1 MIQTVKRLLSYLK
14 YEKAI
19 FVKGI
24 LLSFATTGLGL
35 YAPLVAKQMIDQVI
49 TPAATKGVLNISQL
63 FFYIGFYLLL
73 NTLTSLTG
81 YGGRMTLKRLSN
93 ILVKRMRDEVFEHV
107 QTLPIRYFDNLPAGK
122 VVSRITSD
130 TEAIRSQFYESA
142 ISTVLMNTLKLVGVY
157 VMIIWLNP
165 KLGIL
170 LLGLIPLLVL
180 WQMVYSAKAGKFS
193 KMLREL
199 LSDMNGQINET
210 VQGMSIIQAF
220 QQERRLLTEFSK
232 KSDEWQEQGRRYILL
247 DAFASWGLLEFLQN
261 LVLATTIVFIGM
273 QFLDGSSVMTA
284 GTIFA
289 FIDYINRLFEPLQAF
304 MQVVSGIQ
312 QSLAAG
318 TRVLE
323 LLDEPSEYSKDQEF
337 TMEEGNVV
345 FEHVC
350 FGYKEDQLVLHD
362 ISFDVHAGETIAF
375 VGHTGSGKSSL
386 LNVLFRFYDP
396 VSGTITID
404 GKNIAEY
411 SRKSVRKEMA
421 IVLQDPYLFTGTIA
435 SNIRLDKSEISDQDI
450 EEALRKVGAEQL
462 LTKTTQGIHTP
473 VTEKGQEFSSGER
486 QLISFARA
494 LAHNPKLLI
503 LDEATSHVDTET
515 EAIIQHAMEVLEE
528 GRTTFIIAHRLS
540 TIKHA
545 NQIIVLDKGR
555 IIERGTHKDLLEQ
568 NGTYAMMYEM
578 QAKSL
583 KVEG

>member
-165 KLGIL
+165 KLGTL

-193 KMLREL
+193 KILREL

-318 TRVLE
+318 TRVFE

-345 FEHVC
+345 FEHVY

>member
-49 TPAATKGVLNISQL
+49 TPAATKGVLDISQL

-318 TRVLE
+318 TRVFE

-345 FEHVC
+345 FEHVY

>member
-49 TPAATKGVLNISQL
+49 TPAATKGVLDISQL

-318 TRVLE
+318 TRVFE

-345 FEHVC
+345 FEHVY

-435 SNIRLDKSEISDQDI
+435 SNIRLDKSEISEQDI

>member
-49 TPAATKGVLNISQL
+49 IPAATKGVLDVSQL

-318 TRVLE
+318 TRVFE

-345 FEHVC
+345 FEHVY

>member
-318 TRVLE
+318 TRVFE

-345 FEHVC
+345 FEHVY